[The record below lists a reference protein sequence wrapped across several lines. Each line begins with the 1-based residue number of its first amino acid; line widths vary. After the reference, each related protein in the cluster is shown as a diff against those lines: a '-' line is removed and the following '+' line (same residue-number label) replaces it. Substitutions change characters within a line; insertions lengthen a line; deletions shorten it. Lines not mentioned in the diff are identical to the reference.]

1 MKRLLVTG
9 CMIIVAFCVAGIGT
23 ADLLTYGPMG
33 GVNFSTFYGDDKG
46 DASFRTGFSVGGFAT
61 IAILERLRVQPEAYI
76 SLLGAK
82 YDSDAKTNL
91 YYLSLPVLAKWYPGI
106 LPLNMNIL
114 GGPYFGFNFSSKN
127 KVDGSKSDFDANT
140 FDWGITLGLG
150 LEIKNIIVDGRY
162 SFGLTDV
169 VDTGKLKNSYFQIL
183 AGYRFGTKE
192 QKK

>member
-1 MKRLLVTG
+1 
-9 CMIIVAFCVAGIGT
+9 MIIACVSISVLFVAGIGM
-23 ADLLTYGPMG
+23 ADLFTYGPMG

-46 DASFRTGFSVGGFAT
+46 DASFRTGFSIGGFAT
-61 IAILERLRVQPEAYI
+61 IAILQGLRVQPEAYI

-140 FDWGITLGLG
+140 FDWGITLGLV

-162 SFGLTDV
+162 SFGMIDV

-183 AGYRFGTKE
+183 AGYRFGTQE
-192 QKK
+192 QKQK

>member
-1 MKRLLVTG
+1 MIIACISISVLLV
-9 CMIIVAFCVAGIGT
+9 AGVGL
-23 ADLLTYGPMG
+23 ADFFTYGPMG

-46 DASFRTGFSVGGFAT
+46 DVSYRTGYSVGGFAT

-76 SLLGAK
+76 SLIGAK
-82 YDSDAKTNL
+82 YEQPGDDQKINL
-91 YYLSLPVLAKWYPGI
+91 YYLNVPVLAKWYPGI

-114 GGPYFGFNFSSKN
+114 GGPYFGFNFSSKE
-127 KVDGSKSDFDANT
+127 KVGSSKSDFDANT

-183 AGYRFGTKE
+183 AGYRFGTQE
-192 QKK
+192 QKQK